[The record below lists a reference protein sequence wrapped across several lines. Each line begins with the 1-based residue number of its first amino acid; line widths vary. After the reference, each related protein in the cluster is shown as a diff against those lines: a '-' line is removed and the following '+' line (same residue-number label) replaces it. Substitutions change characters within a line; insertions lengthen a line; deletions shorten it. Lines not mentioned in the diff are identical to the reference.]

1 MEKFLTE
8 ILTKMVMEVIGSI
21 IHNWLPLSLAIVIAA
36 IMKVYIDSEKLKKV
50 LLQKPN
56 VSIWASVTVGAFTPL
71 CACGTMAVIVGMLTT
86 TLPWGPIM
94 AFLTSSPLMSPEG
107 FIMLAGVTSFNFAVG
122 LTVSSIIIGLGSG
135 YVTHVIEKKTNFL
148 KNQTRFSK
156 EDLPQTCSYNTDAT
170 PITMQSE
177 TCGCSSP
184 APIPVQTCGCGDPA
198 PISKQSCC
206 DNLQTVS
213 QQTCCSNLQTVPT
226 KNVGTHIL
234 DFIKKIKWRELGEVV
249 INLGLKQIVL
259 FYSIFIAIGY
269 LITYFVPTSVI
280 VNLFGVKNVTSVP
293 LAALIGLP
301 LYVTTESA
309 IPLINSLM
317 GHGASG
323 GSMLAFMITG
333 QATSAW
339 VVAGIATFMKKRV
352 ISLYILFIL
361 FGGIFCGYLYDL
373 ILLNIK

>member
-156 EDLPQTCSYNTDAT
+156 EDLPQTCGCNTDAT